1 MKVYTRTGDDGETSL
16 MSGGRVQKD
25 NFRVEAYG
33 TLDELSSF
41 VGLLR
46 CESVPN
52 DVAQHL
58 VDVQRSLFAV
68 GAFLAD
74 PEGRM
79 GHDPGL
85 WEVGRL
91 ESWIDAMDSELPELR
106 AFILAGGCRGAAVAH
121 VARAVCRRAER
132 RVTTLSATKGGAP
145 EGVLRYLNRLS
156 DALFTLARFLN
167 VRSGNSETEWHPD
180 PTQRQ
185 RHGGN

>member
-16 MSGGRVQKD
+16 LSGGRVKK
-25 NFRVEAYG
+25 NNHRVEAYG
-33 TLDELSSF
+33 TVDELSSM

-46 CESVPN
+46 CESIPG

-74 PEGRM
+74 PEGRVE
-79 GHDPGL
+79 HEPES

-91 ESWIDAMDSELPELR
+91 ENWIDAMCAELPELR
-106 AFILAGGCRGAAVAH
+106 AFILPGGCRGAALAH
-121 VARAVCRRAER
+121 VVRAVCRRAER
-132 RVTTLSATKGGAP
+132 RVAILSAAEVETP

-167 VRSGNSETEWHPD
+167 ARSENPETEWHPISE
-180 PTQRQ
+180 
-185 RHGGN
+185 HS